1 MTVISSHQNEEN
13 GVFMLKKQFIAGI
26 AIIILLAGCATNP
39 VTGKKELMLVSE
51 QQELAIGKKNYLPMR
66 QAQGGDYTVDPQLTE
81 YINQVGQKLAVV
93 SDRKLPYEFKVLNNS
108 VPNAWALPG
117 GKIVMNRGLL
127 TELNSEA
134 ELAAVLGHEIVH
146 AAAKHSARSMSRG
159 AFIQGA
165 VMAAV
170 IGTAG
175 KDYAQLAQLGAGLG
189 AQLVTQK
196 YGRDAERESDLY
208 GMKYMSKAG
217 YNPQGA
223 VDLQKTFLRLSEGRR
238 SDWLSGLFASH
249 PPSQER
255 VDLNKSTL
263 ATLPNNGIVGR
274 ERYKQKTAHLI
285 ASKDAYKA
293 YDEGRV
299 AFKKED
305 YSTAEKKAREAIR
318 KEPREG
324 HFHSLLGDVAQK
336 RNKPQQAMNYY
347 NKAISLNDNFFYYYL
362 QRGEVNKKL
371 NQLTAAK
378 NDFTKSNQLLPS
390 ADAHNSLGVIAENL
404 GQYDQAKMHY
414 EKAAGNQS
422 EAGKNAYGSL
432 VRLDLPNNPGKYIK
446 VRTGQKNGAVIAEIS
461 NQTPS
466 SITGLVLTIQ
476 YVGTNGK
483 YRSRQKSLRGSMEPN
498 SKEIINLGLKGITKE
513 QLKTLK
519 VTISKARLK

>member
-1 MTVISSHQNEEN
+1 
-13 GVFMLKKQFIAGI
+13 MLKKQFIAI
-26 AIIILLAGCATNP
+26 FTLIVLLAGCATNP
-39 VTGKKELMLVSE
+39 VTGKNELMLVSE
-51 QQELAIGKKNYLPMR
+51 QQELAIGQKNYLPMR
-66 QAQGGDYTVDPQLTE
+66 QAQGGDYTVDPELTQ
-81 YINQVGQKLAVV
+81 YINEVGHKLAAV

-127 TELNSEA
+127 TELKSEA
-134 ELAAVLGHEIVH
+134 ELAAVLGHEIIH
-146 AAAKHSARSMSRG
+146 AAAKHSAKSMSQG
-159 AFIQGA
+159 VFIQGA

-189 AQLVTQK
+189 AQLVSQK

-208 GMKYMSKAG
+208 GMRYMSKAG

-223 VDLQKTFLRLSEGRR
+223 VDLQETFVRLSEGQR

-249 PPSQER
+249 PPSRER
-255 VDLNKSTL
+255 VERNKATL
-263 ATLPNNGIVGR
+263 TTLPNTGIVGR
-274 ERYKQKTAHLI
+274 ERYQQKTAHLM
-285 ASKDAYKA
+285 ATRDAYKA

-299 AFKKED
+299 AFKKD
-305 YSTAEKKAREAIR
+305 DINTAEKKVQEAIR

-324 HFHSLLGDVAQK
+324 HFYALLGDIAQK
-336 RNKPQQAMNYY
+336 RNKPEQAKNDY
-347 NKAISLNDNFFYYYL
+347 NRAISLNDNFFYYYL

-371 NQLTAAK
+371 NHLAAAK
-378 NDFTKSNQLLPS
+378 SDFTKSNQLLPS
-390 ADAHNSLGVIAENL
+390 ADAHNSLGVIAEGQ

-432 VRLDLPNNPGKYIK
+432 VRLDLPNNPGKYVK
-446 VRTGQKNGAVIAEIS
+446 VRTGKKNGSVIAELS
-461 NQTPS
+461 NQTPKA
-466 SITGLVLTIQ
+466 IAGLVLAIQ
-476 YVGTNGK
+476 YVDAKGK
-483 YRSRQKSLRGSMEPN
+483 LRSGQKVLRGSMEPN
-498 SKEIINLGLKGITKE
+498 SKEVINLGLKGLTPE

-519 VTISKARLK
+519 VSITKARLKESKYKKTRL